1 MKRFLVYL
9 VLMDQNHK
17 CYNYISVRNVL
28 VNVGIKPKIVV
39 SLVVMK
45 QNLYFYHIDNKYI
58 QYVFKIK
65 I

>member
-1 MKRFLVYL
+1 
-9 VLMDQNHK
+9 MDQNHK